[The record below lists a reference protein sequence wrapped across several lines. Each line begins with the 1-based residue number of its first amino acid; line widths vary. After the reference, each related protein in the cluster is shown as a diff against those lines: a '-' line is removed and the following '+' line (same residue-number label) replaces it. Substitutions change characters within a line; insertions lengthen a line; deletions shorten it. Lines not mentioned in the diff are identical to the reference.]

1 MKYEFRQSRIGIGAF
16 ATEEISLGETIK
28 FFSGEVLNTK
38 DVLKRVGGGT
48 LRRDDPLQIDDD
60 LYIVVDDTSL
70 YFNHSC
76 DPSAAVR
83 GYNELF
89 AYRAIGVGQ
98 EITFDYSTVV
108 GTAVLNTCW
117 SMTCECGSTKCRKAI
132 RSAFYLPAAD
142 LKAYAYNGALPDFIV
157 RQCVNSLL
165 ARPNGDAGFHRLSPP
180 E

>member
-1 MKYEFRQSRIGIGAF
+1 MKYKFQQSRIGIGAF

-28 FFSGEVLNTK
+28 YFTGEVLNTK

-60 LYIVVDDTSL
+60 LYVVVDDTSL

-89 AYRAIGVGQ
+89 AYRTIGVGQ

-108 GTAVLNTCW
+108 GFAVLNSCW
-117 SMTCECGSTKCRKAI
+117 AMTCECGSPKCRKTI
-132 RSAFYLPAAD
+132 RSAFSLPAAE
-142 LKAYAYNGALPDFIV
+142 LKAYAYNGALPDFII
-157 RQCVNSLL
+157 RQCVHS
-165 ARPNGDAGFHRLSPP
+165 RPS
-180 E
+180 